1 MHFIQSSVREP
12 TSASTRA
19 RSWSLEENTFIEMV
33 LAGSILRRLG
43 EAEKNAYG
51 RPYLEPGEARRPMPS
66 SPREFPINGEP
77 KDILQIAHAS
87 H

>member
-1 MHFIQSSVREP
+1 M
-12 TSASTRA
+12 
-19 RSWSLEENTFIEMV
+19 EENTFIEMV

-66 SPREFPINGEP
+66 WPREFPIDGEP